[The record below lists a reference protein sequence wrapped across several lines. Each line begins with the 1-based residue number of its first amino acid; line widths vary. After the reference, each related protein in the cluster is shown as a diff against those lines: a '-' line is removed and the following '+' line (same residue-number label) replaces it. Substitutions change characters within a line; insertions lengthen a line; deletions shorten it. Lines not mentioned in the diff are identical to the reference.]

1 MTDWGALGRGAEA
14 AFEEH
19 RQSMV
24 AHFIRLREFDAD
36 LARASLSSYV
46 DAASCPHPAIADD
59 VKAAWAK
66 HVASQKPARID
77 APEPAGSR
85 SI

>member
-1 MTDWGALGRGAEA
+1 MIDWSKIGPDAEA
-14 AFEEH
+14 MFEEH
-19 RQSMV
+19 RQTMV
-24 AHFIRLREFDAD
+24 AHFIRLRLFDAD
-36 LARASLSSYV
+36 VARASLASYV

-59 VKAAWAK
+59 VKASWAK
-66 HVASQKPARID
+66 HVASQKTARID